1 MSYIKFLRQYV
12 GHEPILTAGVGLFIF
27 NKERQ
32 VLMQLRTDYNQ
43 WGFPGGS
50 MELGESFEETAKR
63 ELKEETNLD
72 IIDLK
77 LVKVLSGKDTYR
89 EYPNGDKLYD
99 ITAIFVIT
107 NYNGNLKINDNESKK
122 LEWFSIDNIPKNI
135 TSHTKNY
142 LEKYG
147 DILREALSIY
157 ETENI

>member
-1 MSYIKFLRQYV
+1 MSYIKYLRQYV

-72 IIDLK
+72 IIDSK

-107 NYNGNLKINDNESKK
+107 SYSGNLKINDNESKK
-122 LEWFSIDNIPKNI
+122 LEWFSIDNIPQNI
-135 TSHTKNY
+135 TSHTRNY

-147 DILREALSIY
+147 DILKEALSIY
-157 ETENI
+157 ESETI